1 MTKIKV
7 LMLLVIQFFLTN
19 LQMTKMRLI
28 DMIEGLDD
36 IGAKAMTMLKA
47 LSVVWK
53 RILTKRGNK
62 RLEPIFSDY
71 NFYSYLFIGA
81 TFKGIS
87 SIFFI
92 LAEFLQHLNA

>member
-47 LSVVWK
+47 LSVV
-53 RILTKRGNK
+53 
-62 RLEPIFSDY
+62 
-71 NFYSYLFIGA
+71 
-81 TFKGIS
+81 
-87 SIFFI
+87 
-92 LAEFLQHLNA
+92 